1 LSSKPKYMIIFEWL
15 SEQIRNKTIKPG
27 DKIPNENELAAMFN
41 VHRMTVRQAIDKLVD
56 DHMLVRKRSKGTF
69 LLSEKSPVLTRS
81 LENITTY
88 HDDIVKAGLEPR
100 YKTLEAKVIPGEES
114 VTSTMG
120 LKPGDPVVYLKR
132 LMLANNVP
140 LVVERCY
147 LPHALFPGI
156 SEENLNA
163 PLYTLMLQKYN
174 VAPHHSNQE
183 ISAVMPGVHERKL
196 LKISESTPGILVQCL
211 VYDNAGQVI
220 EYSQSFHRGDKYK
233 FRCSIG

>member
-1 LSSKPKYMIIFEWL
+1 
-15 SEQIRNKTIKPG
+15 
-27 DKIPNENELAAMFN
+27 
-41 VHRMTVRQAIDKLVD
+41 
-56 DHMLVRKRSKGTF
+56 
-69 LLSEKSPVLTRS
+69 
-81 LENITTY
+81 
-88 HDDIVKAGLEPR
+88 
-100 YKTLEAKVIPGEES
+100 